1 MSAHDRQTALDIAG
15 WFEQRTGQKLSESRL
30 WRVETT
36 LMPVIKHY
44 GLRDLSALRS
54 VIATDAGGPVASST
68 IDGLLNHESSF
79 FRDPAVFHMI
89 EHELLPHL
97 RETLAEPVL
106 RIWCAGCS
114 TGQEAYSLAMILRR
128 HERLWQGWRVSILG
142 TDISPH
148 AVATANSGLF
158 RQIDVQRGMAIN
170 DIMRWF
176 QPSGEDWRASSDIR
190 SLINFRTDNMLE
202 PRAVSGTY
210 DLILCRNVMLYFS
223 NETRGRALSM
233 LRRFSRPET
242 VLLLGAGETTIGT
255 GSGFIPSKTF
265 RGAYNRA
272 DHGLQHAEPSRLVG

>member
-1 MSAHDRQTALDIAG
+1 MTTHEQQTALEIAG
-15 WFEQRTGQKLSESRL
+15 WFERRTGQRLSESRL

-36 LMPVIKHY
+36 LMPVIKQY

-54 VIATDAGGPVASST
+54 VITADGGGPVASST

-97 RETLAEPVL
+97 RETLPERML

-114 TGQEAYSLAMILRR
+114 TGQEAYSIAMILRR

-176 QPSGEDWRASSDIR
+176 QPSGDDWRASSEIR

-202 PRAVSGTY
+202 PRAISGTF

-242 VLLLGAGETTIGT
+242 ILLLGAGETTIGT
-255 GSGFIPSKTF
+255 RSGFVPCKTF
-265 RGAYNRA
+265 RGAYRRA
-272 DHGLQHAEPSRLVG
+272 DHAMFAAEPSRLVG